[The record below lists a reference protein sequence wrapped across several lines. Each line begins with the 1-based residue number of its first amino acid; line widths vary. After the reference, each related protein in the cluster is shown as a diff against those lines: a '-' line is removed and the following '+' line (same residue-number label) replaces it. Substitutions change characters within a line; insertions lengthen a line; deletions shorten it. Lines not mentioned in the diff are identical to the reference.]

1 MRLEPQR
8 GKTILRSTTYNMDIR
23 ILLAEDEKNLRDTI
37 TLNLELEGYE
47 VVSVADGKMALKM
60 FDEQRFNVV
69 ILDIMMPEFNGIEVC
84 RKIRLTNSDTPI
96 LFLTAKGTTED
107 KLNGFKAGGDD
118 YITKPFNL
126 DEFLARIRVLVKFS
140 LRQLHQD
147 SGLSSYSFGPNHV
160 DFKTFKAVGHSG
172 QEIKLTKKE
181 ALLLKLLLDRKNQ
194 VVSRQQI
201 LQYVWGYDVYPSTR
215 TIDNF
220 ILSFRKYFESDP
232 KNPQYIQSI
241 RGVGYKFVE

>member
-147 SGLSSYSFGPNHV
+147 SGLSSYSFGPNQV
-160 DFKTFKAVGHSG
+160 DFKTFKAIGYSG

-181 ALLLKLLLDRKNQ
+181 AFLLKLLLDRKNQ

-232 KNPQYIQSI
+232 KNPQYIQSV

>member
-1 MRLEPQR
+1 
-8 GKTILRSTTYNMDIR
+8 MDIR

-60 FDEQRFNVV
+60 FDEQRCNVV

-160 DFKTFKAVGHSG
+160 DFKTFKAAGYNG

-232 KNPQYIQSI
+232 KNPQYIQSV

>member
-1 MRLEPQR
+1 M
-8 GKTILRSTTYNMDIR
+8 
-23 ILLAEDEKNLRDTI
+23 
-37 TLNLELEGYE
+37 
-47 VVSVADGKMALKM
+47 
-60 FDEQRFNVV
+60 
-69 ILDIMMPEFNGIEVC
+69 EFA
-84 RKIRLTNSDTPI
+84 P
-96 LFLTAKGTTED
+96 A
-107 KLNGFKAGGDD
+107 
-118 YITKPFNL
+118 
-126 DEFLARIRVLVKFS
+126 
-140 LRQLHQD
+140 
-147 SGLSSYSFGPNHV
+147 
-160 DFKTFKAVGHSG
+160 FKTFKATGHSG

>member
-1 MRLEPQR
+1 
-8 GKTILRSTTYNMDIR
+8 MDIR

-118 YITKPFNL
+118 YVTKPFNL

-232 KNPQYIQSI
+232 KNPQYIKYPFPSEL
-241 RGVGYKFVE
+241 F

>member
-1 MRLEPQR
+1 
-8 GKTILRSTTYNMDIR
+8 MDIR

-126 DEFLARIRVLVKFS
+126 DEFLARIQVLVKFS

-160 DFKTFKAVGHSG
+160 DFKTFKALGHRG

>member
-1 MRLEPQR
+1 
-8 GKTILRSTTYNMDIR
+8 MDIR

-160 DFKTFKAVGHSG
+160 DFKTFKAAGYNG

-232 KNPQYIQSI
+232 KNPQYIQSV

>member
-1 MRLEPQR
+1 
-8 GKTILRSTTYNMDIR
+8 MDIR

-47 VVSVADGKMALKM
+47 VVSVANGKMALKM

-241 RGVGYKFVE
+241 RGVGYKFVD

>member
-1 MRLEPQR
+1 MKKL
-8 GKTILRSTTYNMDIR
+8 K
-23 ILLAEDEKNLRDTI
+23 DTI

-147 SGLSSYSFGPNHV
+147 SGLVVIHLVQIMWTLKHSKPLV
-160 DFKTFKAVGHSG
+160 TAV
-172 QEIKLTKKE
+172 K
-181 ALLLKLLLDRKNQ
+181 R
-194 VVSRQQI
+194 
-201 LQYVWGYDVYPSTR
+201 
-215 TIDNF
+215 
-220 ILSFRKYFESDP
+220 
-232 KNPQYIQSI
+232 
-241 RGVGYKFVE
+241 

>member
-8 GKTILRSTTYNMDIR
+8 GKTIFRSTTYNMDIR

>member
-1 MRLEPQR
+1 
-8 GKTILRSTTYNMDIR
+8 MDIR

-84 RKIRLTNSDTPI
+84 RRIRLTNSDTPI

-126 DEFLARIRVLVKFS
+126 DEFLARIRVLIKFS

-220 ILSFRKYFESDP
+220 ILSFRKYCESDP

>member
-1 MRLEPQR
+1 
-8 GKTILRSTTYNMDIR
+8 MDIR

-160 DFKTFKAVGHSG
+160 DFKTFKAIGHSG

>member
-241 RGVGYKFVE
+241 RGVGYKFVD

>member
-1 MRLEPQR
+1 MRLKPRR
-8 GKTILRSTTYNMDIR
+8 GETILRSTTYNMDIR

-160 DFKTFKAVGHSG
+160 DFKTFKAIGHSG

-181 ALLLKLLLDRKNQ
+181 ALLLKLLLDRKSQ

>member
-1 MRLEPQR
+1 
-8 GKTILRSTTYNMDIR
+8 MDIR

-96 LFLTAKGTTED
+96 LFLTAKGTTDD

>member
-1 MRLEPQR
+1 
-8 GKTILRSTTYNMDIR
+8 MDIR

>member
-1 MRLEPQR
+1 
-8 GKTILRSTTYNMDIR
+8 MDIR

-160 DFKTFKAVGHSG
+160 DFKTFKATGHSG

>member
-1 MRLEPQR
+1 
-8 GKTILRSTTYNMDIR
+8 MDIR

-147 SGLSSYSFGPNHV
+147 SGLSSYSFGPNYV
-160 DFKTFKAVGHSG
+160 DFKTFKATGHNG

-232 KNPQYIQSI
+232 KNPQYIQSV

>member
-1 MRLEPQR
+1 LRLEPQR

>member
-1 MRLEPQR
+1 
-8 GKTILRSTTYNMDIR
+8 MDIR

-84 RKIRLTNSDTPI
+84 RKIRLTNSDTPT

>member
-1 MRLEPQR
+1 
-8 GKTILRSTTYNMDIR
+8 MDIR

-47 VVSVADGKMALKM
+47 VVSVADGKMALKV

-147 SGLSSYSFGPNHV
+147 SGLSSYQFGPNQV

>member
-1 MRLEPQR
+1 LRLKPQI
-8 GKTILRSTTYNMDIR
+8 GKTKLRSTTYNMDIR

-84 RKIRLTNSDTPI
+84 RRIRLTNSDTPI

-126 DEFLARIRVLVKFS
+126 DEFLARIRVLIKFS

>member
-1 MRLEPQR
+1 
-8 GKTILRSTTYNMDIR
+8 MDIR

-160 DFKTFKAVGHSG
+160 DFKTFKATGYSG

-201 LQYVWGYDVYPSTR
+201 LQYVWGYDVFPSTR

-220 ILSFRKYFESDP
+220 ILAFRKYFEEDP
-232 KNPQYIQSI
+232 KNPQFFHSV
-241 RGVGYKFVE
+241 RGVGYKFVA

>member
-1 MRLEPQR
+1 
-8 GKTILRSTTYNMDIR
+8 MDIR

-220 ILSFRKYFESDP
+220 VLSFRKYFESDP

>member
-1 MRLEPQR
+1 
-8 GKTILRSTTYNMDIR
+8 MDIR

-160 DFKTFKAVGHSG
+160 DFKTFKATGYNG

-232 KNPQYIQSI
+232 KNPQYIQSV

>member
-1 MRLEPQR
+1 
-8 GKTILRSTTYNMDIR
+8 MDIR

-126 DEFLARIRVLVKFS
+126 DEFLARIRVLVRFS

-147 SGLSSYSFGPNHV
+147 SGLSSYTFGPNHV

>member
-1 MRLEPQR
+1 
-8 GKTILRSTTYNMDIR
+8 MDIR

-160 DFKTFKAVGHSG
+160 DFKTFKATGHSG

-232 KNPQYIQSI
+232 KNPQYVQSI

>member
-1 MRLEPQR
+1 
-8 GKTILRSTTYNMDIR
+8 MDIR

-84 RKIRLTNSDTPI
+84 RRIRLTNSDTPI

-126 DEFLARIRVLVKFS
+126 DEFLARIRVLIKFS

>member
-1 MRLEPQR
+1 MRLKPQI
-8 GKTILRSTTYNMDIR
+8 GKTKLRSTTYNMDIR

-84 RKIRLTNSDTPI
+84 RRIRLTNSDTPI

-126 DEFLARIRVLVKFS
+126 DEFLARIRVLIKFS

>member
-1 MRLEPQR
+1 MRLGPQR
-8 GKTILRSTTYNMDIR
+8 GKTILRSSTYNMDIR

-220 ILSFRKYFESDP
+220 VLSFRKYFESDP

>member
-160 DFKTFKAVGHSG
+160 DFKTFKATGYSG

>member
-160 DFKTFKAVGHSG
+160 DFKTFKAIGHSG

>member
-1 MRLEPQR
+1 
-8 GKTILRSTTYNMDIR
+8 MDIR

-60 FDEQRFNVV
+60 FDAQRFNVV

>member
-1 MRLEPQR
+1 
-8 GKTILRSTTYNMDIR
+8 MDIR

-241 RGVGYKFVE
+241 RGVGYKFVD